1 MKNYFRREAKLMV
14 LWPVWIVILGLAAA
28 VVVPILLK
36 HR

>member
-1 MKNYFRREAKLMV
+1 MKNHFRREGKLMV
-14 LWPVWIVILGLAAA
+14 LWPVWIVVLGLVAA